1 MKTKSITTRPKFI
14 RPSNTKL
21 TKTHGCKPIQRQR
34 GVVLI
39 VVILAIVLMVTLLAI
54 MIEDQHIF
62 IRRLGNQNVAE
73 QGYQYSQGLN
83 AWAERV
89 LNDDANRTID
99 HLDEKWA
106 KFGRPE
112 EESEADSGGD
122 QSESFSLDRS
132 TERALEEEEEEDAI
146 IDFGIDG
153 LEVSIDDLQGRF
165 NLNNLAAKEPQVAAG
180 QKRIFLNLLELLEV
194 GEFDERDRLHGALV
208 DWIDEN
214 DLAGP
219 NGFESGDYGG
229 KRTPYFAADQKLSS
243 IGELRFVEGFTQE
256 VINKLR
262 PYVAVLPVE
271 NARININTT
280 SPEVLASL
288 SNATVSD
295 VTSVTAFLAR
305 RLEPGFQGFS
315 QIQDAETAII
325 GVSAINAQAV
335 PGMMQVNSQF
345 FQINAKI
352 SLGAR
357 VFCTE
362 SLVLRE
368 SAGPDGGTTPK
379 VSVLSRQHNTLCE
392 EQSPISADSDE
403 DLS

>member
-1 MKTKSITTRPKFI
+1 MSRESIKNLMRTRQFNSP
-14 RPSNTKL
+14 
-21 TKTHGCKPIQRQR
+21 GRQA

-62 IRRLGNQNVAE
+62 MRRLGNQKVAE
-73 QGYQYSQGLN
+73 QGYQYTQGLN

-99 HLDEKWA
+99 HPGEKWA

-112 EESEADSGGD
+112 EEELEEGESD
-122 QSESFSLDRS
+122 SFSLDRS
-132 TERALEEEEEEDAI
+132 TVAALEEEDEEEAT

-153 LEVSIDDLQGRF
+153 VEVTIEDLQGRF
-165 NLNNLAAKEPQVAAG
+165 NLNNLASKEPQVASG
-180 QKRIFLNLLELLEV
+180 QKRIFLNLLELLDV

-214 DLAGP
+214 DLSGP
-219 NGFESGDYGG
+219 NGFESGDYGS
-229 KRTPYFAADQKLSS
+229 KRTPYFAADQKLTS

-271 NARININTT
+271 NAKININTT
-280 SPEVLASL
+280 TAEVLSSL
-288 SNATVSD
+288 SSATIADTASVSG
-295 VTSVTAFLAR
+295 FLAQ
-305 RLEPGFQGFS
+305 RLEPGFQGYS
-315 QIQDAETAII
+315 QIQGAETAII
-325 GVSAINAQAV
+325 GVSTTNAQAV
-335 PGMMQVNSQF
+335 QGMMQVNSQF
-345 FQINAKI
+345 FQINAKVT
-352 SLGAR
+352 LGDN
-357 VFCTE
+357 VFCME

-368 SAGPDGGTTPK
+368 SAGPQGGTTPK

-392 EQSPISADSDE
+392 EQSQTTTNSDE